1 MKEVKT
7 VMINQVLFNFFIL
20 NLCCTN
26 CGSLN
31 LAKHGGKFAIL
42 VFEVRIQFL
51 ISYVVLSFGP

>member
-1 MKEVKT
+1 
-7 VMINQVLFNFFIL
+7 MINQVLFNFFIL

-51 ISYVVLSFGP
+51 IPYVVLSFGP